1 MPVRICFAYYW
12 ATSGGVERVF
22 LNRSEALLRRDAR
35 LEIDLYFYRDC
46 GGVALVRRYARARG
60 LDRLR
65 VAEIFDPT
73 RYETVYVVDTP
84 QLPDDYPRVR
94 DRMVMEC
101 HTPYAGNRTYLQEWQ
116 ARVPVLL
123 VPSAGFQQVIESE
136 CPGLRGKVRVVRNF
150 VPQWPAIGADVSLP
164 EWRASLFLYFS
175 RVDEIKNFAEFVEA
189 LAMARPHLN
198 PAPIG
203 IVSGQILPGYPLVE
217 QVEHHGLRGR
227 IAVLPPVPFE
237 KSYALMQMLRRKRA
251 VFVSPSKGES
261 FGLSAAEAMT
271 AGLPVILSDIPAHAA
286 LVSKRAKFLYPLGNA
301 RELARKMTAAEAQ
314 YDELSAE
321 CAALSRSFAE
331 ESFLADWDRAAS
343 LRASGF

>member
-1 MPVRICFAYYW
+1 MPARICFAYYW

-22 LNRSEALLRRDAR
+22 LNRSEALLRRDPG

-65 VAEIFDPT
+65 VAEAFDPA
-73 RYETVYVVDTP
+73 RYDAVYVVDTP
-84 QLPDDYPRVR
+84 QLPDDYPQVC

-101 HTPYAGNRTYLQEWQ
+101 HTPYPENRTYLQEWQ
-116 ARVPVLL
+116 SRLPVLL
-123 VPSAGFQQVIESE
+123 VPSAGFQQVIERE
-136 CPGLRGKVRVVRNF
+136 RPGLRGKVRVVRNF
-150 VPQWPAIGADVSLP
+150 VPQWPSIGADVSLP
-164 EWRASLFLYFS
+164 EWRGNLFLYFS
-175 RVDEIKNFAEFVEA
+175 RVDEVKNFAEFVEA
-189 LAMARPHLN
+189 MAMARPHLN
-198 PAPIG
+198 PGPIG

-217 QVEHHGLRGR
+217 QVEQHGLRGR

-237 KSYALMQMLRRKRA
+237 KSYALMQMLQRRRA

-271 AGLPVILSDIPAHAA
+271 AGMPVILSDIPAHAA
-286 LVSKRAKFLYPLGNA
+286 LVSNREKFLYPLGNA
-301 RELARKMTAAEAQ
+301 RALARKMAAAEAE

-321 CAALSRSFAE
+321 CRELSRSFAE
-331 ESFLADWDRAAS
+331 EAFLADWDRTAGF
-343 LRASGF
+343 RASGY